1 MGSSDGP
8 DFDVA
13 RARVGVVCGVN
24 VVGAARPVF
33 TASPAFTAFTASP
46 VFTAFTAGRFS
57 AGYRTARGRARAAPA
72 ASAAHLTHRRRAA
85 RGDQS

>member
-24 VVGAARPVF
+24 AVGVARPVF
-33 TASPAFTAFTASP
+33 TANPAFTT
-46 VFTAFTAGRFS
+46 FTAFTAGRFL
-57 AGYRTARGRARAAPA
+57 AGSRTARGRARAAPA